1 MSVINIAQKRLDV
14 VSRQLCSTSAAG
26 RQLEGQVAIVTGAGK
41 GIGEATAEL
50 LSSQGASV
58 FVCDID
64 ARAALAVSDKIK
76 SQGGR
81 AVAVTVDITSP
92 EAAVVIIEAALSL
105 GGIDIIVNNAGFTWD
120 GVIHKITPQQW
131 QLMLEVHVTAPFR
144 LVQAAAPYVREAAKK
159 EIEQEGKAR
168 PRNIINISSTTGT
181 HGNAGQANYATAKAG
196 VVGLTKSIAKEWGP
210 LNVRCNALAFGLIDT
225 RLTRPKEDGETI
237 HVAGQAVPLGIPGAN
252 QYWSAVK
259 GSIPLQRS
267 GTVQDAAGAV
277 MMLVSPWA
285 NYITGQVIEVNGGA
299 FM

>member
-1 MSVINIAQKRLDV
+1 MPVTNIAQNRLDV
-14 VSRQLCSTSAAG
+14 ISRQLCSTLAG

-50 LSSQGASV
+50 LSSQGASIV
-58 FVCDID
+58 VCDID
-64 ARAALAVSDKIK
+64 ASAAQAVSDRIQ

-81 AVAVTVDITSP
+81 AVAVAADITNQD
-92 EAAVVIIEAALSL
+92 AAAQIIDAALSL
-105 GGIDIIVNNAGFTWD
+105 GSIDIIVNNAGFTWD
-120 GVIHKITPQQW
+120 GVIHKMTPQQW
-131 QLMLEVHVTAPFR
+131 QAMLDVHVTAPFR
-144 LVQAAAPYVREAAKK
+144 LVQAAAPYLREVAKK

-168 PRNIINISSTTGT
+168 PRSIINISSTSGT
-181 HGNAGQANYATAKAG
+181 HGNAGQANYSTAKAG

-237 HVAGQAVPLGIPGAN
+237 EVAGKAVPLGIPGAN
-252 QYWSAVK
+252 KYWSAVK
-259 GSIPLQRS
+259 SSIPLQRS
-267 GTVQDAAGAV
+267 GAVREAAGAI

-285 NYITGQVIEVNGGA
+285 SYITGQVIEVNGGA